1 MMPILTPTIA
11 ARFGPPCRQ
20 KRLMSGKESSARK
33 YAFGDR
39 RMNTRRCSSIKFAK
53 SAGCSSHAGEVAPT
67 VISCLFLDRV
77 LLYFL
82 PAEIRY
88 CGSMID
94 LCSL

>member
-1 MMPILTPTIA
+1 MACVGHCWRSRILEDISKIYIYIWVDQMMPILTPTIA

-53 SAGCSSHAGEVAPT
+53 SAECSSHAG
-67 VISCLFLDRV
+67 DR
-77 LLYFL
+77 
-82 PAEIRY
+82 
-88 CGSMID
+88 
-94 LCSL
+94 